1 MMEVGTMLCRV
12 TGALVASTQIL
23 GTESTYCERHEN
35 VEHDVQSGM
44 SQPLQDETDD
54 LEIRASREYDDLC
67 VVLQAGRAHIH
78 DCQDCPRLDHQ
89 QDDTPVGLVSAGPE
103 RKVSV
108 YQSIKVSGEFTN
120 EVSVDV
126 RHKAYSRT
134 YASRETMRMVH
145 RALLITAMIT
155 PGTGRILDSAL
166 YETASTAEVK
176 PTAGRRCRTCQ
187 RVSCPEDVMGPTEAC
202 EQGED
207 R

>member
-1 MMEVGTMLCRV
+1 M
-12 TGALVASTQIL
+12 
-23 GTESTYCERHEN
+23 
-35 VEHDVQSGM
+35 QSGM

-54 LEIRASREYDDLC
+54 LEIRANREYDDLC

-89 QDDTPVGLVSAGPE
+89 QDDTSVGLVSARTE

-108 YQSIKVSGEFTN
+108 YQSIKVSKQFAK
-120 EVSVDV
+120 EVSTDV
-126 RHKAYSRT
+126 RRKAYSQT

-166 YETASTAEVK
+166 YETASTAEAN
-176 PTAGRRCRTCQ
+176 PTAIRRCRTCQ
-187 RVSCPEDVMGPTEAC
+187 RVSCPEDVVEPTEAC
-202 EQGED
+202 DQGED